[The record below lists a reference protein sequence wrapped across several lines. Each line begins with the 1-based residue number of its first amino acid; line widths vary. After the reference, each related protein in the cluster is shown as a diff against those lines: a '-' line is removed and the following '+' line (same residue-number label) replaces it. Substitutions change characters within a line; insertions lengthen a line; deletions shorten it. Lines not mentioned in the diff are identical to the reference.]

1 MISLEKQE
9 DDEEGEADSIIGKI
23 IQGKFSKEEVGRIAN
38 SIGIY
43 LSKTI
48 KDSLKHSGED
58 RANQLLSYSYDTHY
72 KNHNSIMKW
81 FLEGIVGMRLI
92 TNKI

>member
-48 KDSLKHSGED
+48 KENLKHSWED
-58 RANQLLSYSYDTHY
+58 RANQLLNYSYDSHY
-72 KNHNSIMKW
+72 QNHDSIMKG
-81 FLEGIVGMRLI
+81 FLEGIVDMRLI
-92 TNKI
+92 IKKI